1 MRSLV
6 PCSSCD
12 RHVEANETACPFCGA
27 AREARPDVGACS
39 GPCSGHTFPRM
50 SRLALA
56 AAGAALLC
64 ASCLGATSSSYGI
77 SVGTPEPDGGGQTGG
92 ASGQTGGGQSGAGG
106 QK

>member
-1 MRSLV
+1 MRALV

-27 AREARPDVGACS
+27 ALQARPDPRPCS
-39 GPCSGHTFPRM
+39 GPCSGHAFPRM
-50 SRLALA
+50 NRAALA

-77 SVGTPEPDGGGQTGG
+77 SVGGPQPDAAGQQADAAGP
-92 ASGQTGGGQSGAGG
+92 ASDGG